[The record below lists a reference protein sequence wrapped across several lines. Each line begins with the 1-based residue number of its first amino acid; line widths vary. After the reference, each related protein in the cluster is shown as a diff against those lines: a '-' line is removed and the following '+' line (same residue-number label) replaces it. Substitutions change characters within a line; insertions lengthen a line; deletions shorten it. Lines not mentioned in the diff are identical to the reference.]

1 MSAGAS
7 REALLAAT
15 QRALSLVEQSW
26 FMIGDTRVRVTVS
39 IGATLGR
46 EGDTSESVVA
56 GADGLMYASK
66 AQGRNRI
73 SEDTDPLVK

>member
-1 MSAGAS
+1 MT
-7 REALLAAT
+7 AA
-15 QRALSLVEQSW
+15 QRALSPVEQSW
-26 FMIGDTRVRVTVS
+26 LMIGDMRVRVTVS

-46 EGDTSESVVA
+46 EGDASESVVA
-56 GADGLMYASK
+56 RADGLMYASK